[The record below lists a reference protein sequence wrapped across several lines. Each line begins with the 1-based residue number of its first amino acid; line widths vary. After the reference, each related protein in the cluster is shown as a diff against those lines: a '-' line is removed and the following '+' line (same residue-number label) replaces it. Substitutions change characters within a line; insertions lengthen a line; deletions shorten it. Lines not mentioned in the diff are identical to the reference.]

1 MKSAAGAAG
10 GTFLSECCHSKL
22 DPSPMQDRLDSWK
35 EIAAYLKRGVRTA
48 QRWEREEGLPVRR
61 LKHDALGSVY
71 AFRSELDQWWSSR
84 QGETGQTASAPAS
97 RRPAVAVLPFE
108 DMSREKDQGYFC
120 DGVAEEIINSLSRIA
135 GLRVSSRTSSFQ
147 FRSAGGNSREI
158 ARKLGVG
165 ALLEGSVRKA
175 GDCLR
180 IAVQLTDAENGYQL
194 WTSRYDR
201 ELRDIFAIQDE
212 IAEAVAQ
219 ALEVR
224 LTGGETVRKPSTDN
238 VRAYELYLRGRS
250 YYYRYSPRG
259 IECALQ
265 LFMRAVESDPNY
277 AQAYAGL
284 ADCWSY
290 VYLYS
295 NRSDS
300 VREQADWASR
310 KALEMDPESAPA
322 HASRGFSLSLSG
334 KDVEAEA
341 AFERAAALDP
351 GLFEAYYFH
360 ARHAFTRG
368 RRELAVSLYEQ
379 ALRVRPDDYQSPLLA
394 AQIYDS
400 LGRSAD
406 AIAARERGI
415 ELAELRQEMNPD
427 DARALYM
434 AANGLVALGK
444 CDKGRR
450 LAERALSIQ
459 PDDPM
464 LLYNVGCVFSM
475 LGSIDQ
481 ALDCLEKAAASGI
494 TQKAWYEHDDNLDNA
509 RQHPR
514 FRRLIES
521 L

>member
-1 MKSAAGAAG
+1 
-10 GTFLSECCHSKL
+10 
-22 DPSPMQDRLDSWK
+22 MQERLDSWK

-61 LKHDALGSVY
+61 LKHDTLGSVY
-71 AFRSELDQWWSSR
+71 AFRAELDQWWRSR
-84 QGETGQTASAPAS
+84 QAGDVETAAAPAA
-97 RRPAVAVLPFE
+97 RAPAVAVLPFD

-120 DGVAEEIINSLSRIA
+120 DGVAEEIINSLSRVA
-135 GLRVSSRTSSFQ
+135 GLRVASRTSAFQ

-175 GDCLR
+175 EDQLR
-180 IAVQLTDAENGYQL
+180 IAVQLTDAESGYQL
-194 WTSRYDR
+194 WAARYDR

-212 IAEAVAQ
+212 IAEAVAG
-219 ALEVR
+219 ALEVQ
-224 LTGGETVRKPSTDN
+224 LTGGNAVRKPSTAD

-250 YYYRYSPRG
+250 YYYQYSPRG

-265 LFMRAVESDPNY
+265 LFIRAVEADPNY

-300 VREQADWASR
+300 VREQADWASA
-310 KALEMDPESAPA
+310 KALEMDPESAAA
-322 HASRGFSLSLSG
+322 HASRGFSLSLG
-334 KDVEAEA
+334 GRDVEAEA
-341 AFERAAALDP
+341 AFERAALLDP

-360 ARHAFTRG
+360 ARHAFTHG
-368 RRELAVSLYEQ
+368 RRELAAGLYEK
-379 ALRVRPDDYQSPLLA
+379 AMRVRPDDYQSPLLV
-394 AQIYDS
+394 AQIYDG
-400 LGRSAD
+400 LGRAGD
-406 AIAARERGI
+406 AAAARERGVR
-415 ELAELRQEMNPD
+415 LAERRQEMNPD

-444 CDKGRR
+444 SDKGLR
-450 LAERALSIQ
+450 LAERALAIQ
-459 PDDPM
+459 PEDPM

-475 LGSIDQ
+475 LGSIER
-481 ALDCLEKAAASGI
+481 ALDCLEKAAASGL
-494 TQKAWYEHDDNLDNA
+494 TQRAWYEHDDNLDRA
-509 RQHPR
+509 RKNPR
-514 FRRLIES
+514 FQRLLAS

>member
-1 MKSAAGAAG
+1 
-10 GTFLSECCHSKL
+10 
-22 DPSPMQDRLDSWK
+22 MQDRLDSWK

-48 QRWEREEGLPVRR
+48 QRWEREEALPVRR
-61 LKHDALGSVY
+61 LKHETLGSVY
-71 AFRSELDQWWSSR
+71 AFRSELDRWWASR
-84 QGETGQTASAPAS
+84 VGETEQTAGAPAA
-97 RRPAVAVLPFE
+97 RRPAVAVLPFD
-108 DMSREKDQGYFC
+108 DMSREKDEGYFC
-120 DGVAEEIINSLSRIA
+120 DGVAEEIINSLSRVA
-135 GLRVSSRTSSFQ
+135 GLRVASRTSSFQ
-147 FRSAGGNSREI
+147 FRSSGGNSREI

-165 ALLEGSVRKA
+165 SLLVGSVRKS
-175 GDCLR
+175 GDRLR

-194 WTSRYDR
+194 WGARYDR

-212 IAEAVAQ
+212 IADAVAR

-224 LTGGETVRKPSTDN
+224 LAGGQTIRKPSTAD

-265 LFMRAVESDPNY
+265 LFIRAVEADPNF

-290 VYLYS
+290 IYLYS
-295 NRSDS
+295 NRSEA
-300 VREQADWASR
+300 VREQADWASL
-310 KALEMDPESAPA
+310 KAVEMDSESAAA
-322 HASRGFSLSLSG
+322 HASRGFSLSLNG
-334 KDVEAEA
+334 RDAEAEA
-341 AFERAAALDP
+341 AFERAARLDP

-360 ARHAFTRG
+360 ARHAFGRG
-368 RRELAVSLYEQ
+368 RRELAAGLYEQ
-379 ALRVRPDDYQSPLLA
+379 AMRVRPDDYQSPLLV

-406 AIAARERGI
+406 AAAARERGI
-415 ELAELRQEMNPD
+415 ELAERRQEMNPD
-427 DARALYM
+427 DGRALYM
-434 AANGLVALGK
+434 AANGLVAIGK
-444 CDKGRR
+444 SDKGRR
-450 LAERALSIQ
+450 LAERALAIQ

-475 LGSIDQ
+475 LGSAEQ
-481 ALDCLEKAAASGI
+481 ALDCLEKAAASGV
-494 TQKAWYEHDDNLDNA
+494 TQKAWYEQDDNLDKV
-509 RQHPR
+509 RDHPR